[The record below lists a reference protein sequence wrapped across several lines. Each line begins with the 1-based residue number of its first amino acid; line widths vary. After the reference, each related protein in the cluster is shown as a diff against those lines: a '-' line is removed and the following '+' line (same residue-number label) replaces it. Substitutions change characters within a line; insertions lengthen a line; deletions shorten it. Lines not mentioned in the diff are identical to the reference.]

1 MGHKFSSLN
10 DEDTLLV
17 KCITISN
24 EFTDFIFRSKNQ
36 EFKLLDIY
44 SFWIRRGGLKIYF
57 RHSVFYEDLRA
68 NKETKNTLK
77 KFCKYPKYQTVLFW
91 V

>member
-1 MGHKFSSLN
+1 MTTTLVCRWLDFMGHKFSSLN

-44 SFWIRRGGLKIYF
+44 SF
-57 RHSVFYEDLRA
+57 
-68 NKETKNTLK
+68 
-77 KFCKYPKYQTVLFW
+77 
-91 V
+91 